1 MKGFGYK
8 MSKLIFYDVE
18 SLRNIF
24 TVALYKEP
32 TDTLPNGAV
41 DVFYLSS
48 IQIFNF
54 EAITERIYLRNGNF
68 HGPVMY
74 HDLRNKNEGVLF
86 ATIFGGLDDD
96 TRKAYAIGAFPSD
109 MAFKAAS
116 MEDKMY
122 YLCGYNSYN
131 YDTTIIAFMMS
142 CMFVDARTNLYSVEQ
157 NPNCDMNSI
166 ALTPQQLRN
175 FNNTMFEDK
184 DHMTNSLRAIP
195 VASAIRKRMLSSGR
209 HIDIARLNE
218 KQSKVGLKRLLGTLG
233 YQILESDK
241 LSDTTDVVKDFDE
254 ICELIAYNVSDVVNL
269 AQLAHHKVY
278 TSNFELKQGLLD
290 SYPEIV
296 LQNYKKDE
304 KPAIDAELRKDR
316 KMADSSSSQLA
327 SMALCPHG
335 HLSDNMEV
343 SFMYPSLQKAHE
355 QHREPEN
362 ILQITNDWFCSYFPD
377 PLSEPRQYWSR
388 VYRFYSYVEG
398 KNFNQTLENEEV
410 YILPKQTICMP
421 YFDKEGKPTSC
432 YVTFSSGGIHGAE
445 YNKPLYDEHMK
456 RYTDFMNDVSII
468 RKELA
473 LYDIE
478 KTYSVSKKTG
488 KTTTKYGKPTYVG
501 KETTIDDVTQA
512 KIFSK
517 LKTITI
523 DGIEYKSSDYVG
535 GTGKW
540 KNVAKPELFVG
551 YNDPL
556 PGCEPDHTQYNCM
569 KLNKKY
575 TYTSYGN
582 TQHEDFTSYY
592 PNMLIQ
598 LDAFFNQELGYDRY
612 KEIFGQKE
620 SLGKLMNDENIEK
633 ELRAKYSIKRN
644 GTKLILNS
652 ASGAG
657 DAKFDNPIRM
667 NNKIISMRII
677 GQMFTW
683 RIGQAQTFAGARVI
697 STNTDGLYV
706 IPMPPLTVEES
717 NRILEE
723 ESKNIHVAIEPEPIY
738 LVSKD
743 SNNRLEYDVTKQKMV
758 TAGGGALSCYEGPT
772 PTQSLSHPAVLDK
785 ALVMYLLEKCAPN
798 DGTTALDDEFDRQLG
813 YSILDSIRNDES
825 IDLVKRALFFQNMIA
840 SSPGTN
846 SYNFCYKNDVES
858 ATADDIVKII
868 QHYNRV
874 FYFNKKPYTVH
885 LQRIHMRK
893 ATGLKGKSNIARPHQ
908 LPNMLKWYCEATG
921 EKTDDVDK
929 YCQDNAKE
937 LAISKIT
944 GITPDMNILIE
955 NHDLHQLPE
964 DQLKWILSELD
975 LNAYLDLF
983 EAAYNNWRNL
993 TPDSEFERKTDDDD
1007 E

>member
-1 MKGFGYK
+1 MAR
-8 MSKLIFYDVE
+8 MIFYDVE

-32 TDTLPNGAV
+32 CDTLPDGHV
-41 DVFYLSS
+41 DIFYLSS
-48 IQIFNF
+48 IPIYNF
-54 EAITERIYLRNGNF
+54 DEITERIYLRNGNF
-68 HGPVMY
+68 HGTVSY
-74 HDLRNKNEGVLF
+74 HDLRDRTEGITF
-86 ATIFGGLDDD
+86 ACIFGGIDDSV
-96 TRKAYAIGAFPSD
+96 REAYGIGWFPSD
-109 MAFKAAS
+109 IAIQAAKL
-116 MEDKMY
+116 DNILY

-131 YDTTIIAFMMS
+131 YDTTIIAYLMAMMFID
-142 CMFVDARTNLYSVEQ
+142 CNTKCYSVEQ
-157 NPNCDMNSI
+157 NPLNDAQSI
-166 ALTPQQLRN
+166 RLTPSKLRD
-175 FNNTMFEDK
+175 FNNKMFEDK
-184 DHMTNSLRAIP
+184 DHMTNALRTIP
-195 VASAIRKRMLSSGR
+195 IANAIRRAMISSGR
-209 HIDIARLNE
+209 HLDIARLNE

-241 LSDTTDVVKDFDE
+241 LSDNTDTLKDFDE
-254 ICELIAYNVSDVVNL
+254 VCELIAYNVSDVVNL
-269 AQLAHHKVY
+269 ANLAHHKVY
-278 TSNFELKQGLLD
+278 SSNFELKKGLLD

-296 LQNYKKDE
+296 IENYNKDVPLTPDV
-304 KPAIDAELRKDR
+304 KLRKDR

-335 HLSDNMEV
+335 HLPDNMEV
-343 SFMYPSLQKAHE
+343 SFMYPSVEKAKE
-355 QHREPEN
+355 QNRTPEN
-362 ILQITNDWFCSYFPD
+362 ILQITNDWFCSHFPD
-377 PLSEPRQYWSR
+377 PLSEPRQYWAR

-398 KNFNQTLENEEV
+398 KNFNQTLEDEPTF
-410 YILPKQTICMP
+410 IMPKQTICMP
-421 YFDKEGKPTSC
+421 YFDKDGNPTSC

-445 YNKPLYDEHMK
+445 YNKPLYDAHMK

-478 KTYSVSKKTG
+478 RTYSVSKKTG

-501 KETTIDDVTQA
+501 QETTIDDVTQA

-523 DGIEYKSSDYVG
+523 DGIEYKASDYVG

-540 KNVAKPELFVG
+540 KRVAKPELFVG
-551 YNDPL
+551 YNSPL

-598 LDAFFNQELGYDRY
+598 LDAFFNPELGYDRY
-612 KEIFGQKE
+612 NEIFGQKE
-620 SLGKLMNDENIEK
+620 SLGKLMKDESIEK

-723 ESKNIHVAIEPEPIY
+723 ESANIHVAIEPEPVY
-738 LVSKD
+738 LISKD
-743 SNNRLEYDVTKQKMV
+743 SNNRLEYNVAKHKMI

-772 PTQSLSHPAVLDK
+772 PTQALSHPAVLDK
-785 ALVMYLLEKCAPN
+785 ALCMYLIEKCELK
-798 DGTTALDDEFDRQLG
+798 DGTDALDKEFDRTLG
-813 YSILDSIRNDES
+813 YNILDGIRNDSS
-825 IDLVKRALFFQNMIA
+825 ISLVERALFFQNMIA

-846 SYNFCYKNDVES
+846 SYNFYYKNDVEDVMPS
-858 ATADDIVKII
+858 DIVKII

-893 ATGLKGKSNIARPHQ
+893 ATGLKAGQRPPHQ
-908 LPNMLKWYCEATG
+908 LPDMLKWYCEATG
-921 EKTDDVDK
+921 ERPDDVDK
-929 YCQDNAKE
+929 KCQSLYKE

-955 NHDLHQLPE
+955 NHDLYQLPPE
-964 DQLKWILSELD
+964 QIEWILSELD
-975 LNAYLDLF
+975 MEAYLKLL
-983 EAAYNNWRNL
+983 ESAYENWRNP
-993 TPDSEFERKTDDDD
+993 TPDCEFEKADD
-1007 E
+1007 EEETA